1 MPDAPLTAFDIAAL
15 LVVGLSVLIAW
26 LRGAIRELLTIATW
40 VGAGV
45 VAFYGFPY
53 ARELA
58 RRTMETEWL
67 ADAIALCVVFV
78 VPLIA
83 FKVAAA
89 VLADHIPGGHVET
102 VDRIV
107 GAIFGAARGALVVCV
122 AYLGLTILV
131 APEDHPD
138 WIKNA
143 IVLPYVEDGAALL
156 NRLMPENVAARSLGA
171 ALLVPRYGAGLRA
184 LVQTARL
191 PVRP

>member
-1 MPDAPLTAFDIAAL
+1 MTAFDVAVL
-15 LVVGLSVLIAW
+15 LVVGLSVLVAW
-26 LRGAIRELLTIATW
+26 LRGAIREMLTIATW
-40 VGAGV
+40 IGAGV
-45 VAFYGFPY
+45 VAYYGFPY

-78 VPLIA
+78 VPLIG

-89 VLADHIPGGHVET
+89 VLTDHIPGGHVET
-102 VDRIV
+102 LDRIV
-107 GAIFGAARGALVVCV
+107 GAAFGVARGALVVCL

-156 NRLMPENVAARSLGA
+156 NRLIPELAAARGLGA
-171 ALLVPRYGAGLRA
+171 ALLVPRHGSALRA
-184 LVQTARL
+184 LIRAARI
-191 PVRP
+191 PVSS

>member
-1 MPDAPLTAFDIAAL
+1 MPDVSLTAFDVAVL
-15 LVVGLSVLIAW
+15 LVVGLSVLVAY

-40 VGAGV
+40 FGAGV

-53 ARELA
+53 AGELA
-58 RRTMETEWL
+58 RRTMETQWL

-78 VPLIA
+78 VPLIG

-89 VLADHIPGGHVET
+89 LLTDHMQGGHVES
-102 VDRIV
+102 VDRII
-107 GAIFGAARGALVVCV
+107 GAVFGAARGALIVCL
-122 AYLGLTILV
+122 AYLGLTVLV

-156 NRLMPENVAARSLGA
+156 NRLVPENVAARSLGA
-171 ALLVPRYGAGLRA
+171 ALLVPRHGSALRA
-184 LVQTARL
+184 LVQTARVA
-191 PVRP
+191 VRP

>member
-1 MPDAPLTAFDIAAL
+1 MPDLSLNAFDVAVV
-15 LVVGLSVLIAW
+15 LVVGLSVLVAY

-40 VGAGV
+40 LGAGV

-58 RRTMETEWL
+58 RRTMETQWL

-78 VPLIA
+78 VPLIG

-89 VLADHIPGGHVET
+89 VLADHIPGGHIET

-107 GAIFGAARGALVVCV
+107 GAAFGLARGALVVCL

-131 APEDHPD
+131 ASEDHPD

-143 IVLPYVEDGAALL
+143 ILLPYVEDGAALL
-156 NRLMPENVAARSLGA
+156 NRLMPANVAARGLGA
-171 ALLVPRYGAGLRA
+171 AILVPRHGHALRA
-184 LVQTARL
+184 LIHVARI
-191 PVRP
+191 PVRS